1 MKAAERRVVGG
12 VSAYVHPGSRFP
24 EKRGGKPGCWP
35 RVIHTGTELPL
46 RLSFRALLVNKVPL
60 DLLVPLVPA

>member
-1 MKAAERRVVGG
+1 MKAAERRVVGE
-12 VSAYVHPGSRFP
+12 VSAYGHPGTRFP

-35 RVIHTGTELPL
+35 SLIHTGPELPL
-46 RLSFRALLVNKVPL
+46 HLSFRALLVNKVPL